1 MNWQEALEEIR
12 SIEFDVRLNVVSGT
26 NSYFRA
32 AAQHL
37 AVQEAYRQ
45 MYESGDVREEVI
57 GLIYDL
63 ASEPVD
69 PQFENP
75 NDTALAVLLWLT
87 NFTAP
92 DFVESAA
99 IRVDQTPH
107 CWYAKKLAQRILNPP
122 PSLTANH
129 PTPLEPEELRTTG
142 SSSGNT
148 YSSITLTPAAP
159 RADQSNKLQARS
171 SAVDTTW
178 SVPSTERVTVGREG
192 GQS

>member
-12 SIEFDVRLNVVSGT
+12 SVEFDVSLNVVSGT

-32 AAQHL
+32 AAQHP

-45 MYESGDVREEVI
+45 MFESGDVREEAL

-63 ASEPVD
+63 AGEPVD

-75 NDTALAVLLWLT
+75 NDTALAILLWLT
-87 NFTAP
+87 NFSAP
-92 DFVESAA
+92 DVVESAA
-99 IRVDQTPH
+99 SRVDKTPH

-129 PTPLEPEELRTTG
+129 PNSREPEEPRITG
-142 SSSGNT
+142 SSSGST
-148 YSSITLTPAAP
+148 HSSITLTLAPP
-159 RADQSNKLQARS
+159 RAFQTNKPETRS
-171 SAVDTTW
+171 SLVETFW
-178 SVPSTERVTVGREG
+178 SAPSKEGVEIVVGGR
-192 GQS
+192 QS